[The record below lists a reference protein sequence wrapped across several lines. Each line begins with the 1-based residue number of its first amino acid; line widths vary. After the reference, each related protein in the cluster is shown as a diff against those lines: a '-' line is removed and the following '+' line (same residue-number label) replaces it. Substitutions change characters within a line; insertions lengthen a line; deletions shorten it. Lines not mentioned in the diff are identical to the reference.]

1 MPSNQTFTEGTI
13 FPKLLRF
20 ALPVLLALLLQAMYG
35 AVDLLIVGQFSS
47 PADVSAVSTGSQ
59 IMQTMTVVVTGL
71 SMGVTVLV
79 GRKIG
84 EGKSGEA
91 GQVIGCGIF
100 LFACL
105 AVGLTIG
112 MLLTATPLT
121 NLMHAPEEAFSQTVS
136 YVRICSAG
144 TVFIVAYNLVG
155 SIFRGIGDS
164 KMPLIT
170 VSIACVL
177 NILGDLLLVAGL
189 HWGSAGAAL
198 ATVCLLYTSDAAD
211 D

>member
-91 GQVIGCGIF
+91 
-100 LFACL
+100 
-105 AVGLTIG
+105 
-112 MLLTATPLT
+112 
-121 NLMHAPEEAFSQTVS
+121 
-136 YVRICSAG
+136 
-144 TVFIVAYNLVG
+144 
-155 SIFRGIGDS
+155 
-164 KMPLIT
+164 
-170 VSIACVL
+170 
-177 NILGDLLLVAGL
+177 
-189 HWGSAGAAL
+189 
-198 ATVCLLYTSDAAD
+198 
-211 D
+211 